1 MRLVVDASVVVKWLF
16 ADPEREEHTALAT
29 ALMSSIVQQKVPAV
43 QPAHWLAEVGA
54 VLARATPDKAE
65 QDIVLLSALGLAVQD
80 GPEILQRACRLA
92 IDLNHHL
99 FDTLYHAVALET
111 ESVLVT
117 ADEHYLVKARDVGR
131 IMRLAEWS
139 PAEQVF

>member
-16 ADPEREEHTALAT
+16 ADPEREEHTELAT
-29 ALMSSIVQQKVPAV
+29 TLMSAIVRQQIPAV
-43 QPAHWLAEVGA
+43 QPIHWLAEVGA

-111 ESVLVT
+111 KSVLVT
-117 ADEHYLVKARDVGR
+117 ADEQYLFKARDIGR
-131 IMRLAEWS
+131 ILPLAEWS
-139 PAEQVF
+139 PAE

>member
-1 MRLVVDASVVVKWLF
+1 
-16 ADPEREEHTALAT
+16 
-29 ALMSSIVQQKVPAV
+29 MSSIVQQKVPAV

-54 VLARATPDKAE
+54 VLARATPDKVE

-99 FDTLYHAVALET
+99 FDTLNHAVALDT

-139 PAEQVF
+139 PPE